1 MMLFLQL
8 LFALTTVAVPT
19 RRQSTIRAISS
30 IQNGDVTFSLD
41 GTLYLG
47 ATTNPVSTFTAP
59 RSDGDGY
66 ALVTVVR
73 VDGCS
78 ISGQSISSVV
88 GHYLASD
95 DVLNEAFLSGIILT
109 SNCSKT
115 PALDGDVA
123 TYVRGIN
130 STILAVHANASSISS
145 SSIEPGPY
153 LAQLSGGGFSISKV
167 YRLYQDRYR
176 DFLYGT
182 YPSVETSVF
191 QALPTLFP
199 FFEDPLI
206 PVPSRIYSLSD
217 TRPFA
222 GWRVAVKDL
231 YDLAGTKTSAG
242 SRAWTEI
249 TEIKD
254 TTAPA
259 IQRIID
265 LGAVIVGKQKTAQ
278 FASGA
283 DPWEWY
289 DVQYPFNPR
298 GDGWLTCSASS
309 AGAGCSIAA
318 YDWLDIAVGS
328 DTGSSVRRPAS
339 VSGTYGNRPSQGM
352 IILEGVNPL
361 GAAQDTAGCFSRN
374 PSTWAFFAKHWY
386 SPSLHQDPS
395 INGLE
400 ALSVPDSHDL
410 PASVKYDPAYLPTRN
425 PAANDIVQR
434 FLANMTSALNITLQ
448 TTNLTSL
455 LLSSPVEAVNNVSY
469 RGNASSLL
477 NTRTQWVEVA
487 APLLS
492 AWAERYEGR
501 FPPIDPARRP
511 GWVARTPE
519 NVTDA
524 QYSNAL
530 QIKRNFSEWMNHDFL
545 GNNNSVMGSCA
556 DSSLWVYDIGT
567 GGLPSYREQP
577 LLVNNPI
584 PTTRLNYT
592 PPSVL
597 ARGVD
602 FCSFAGCADYTIPIG
617 QVEYFSNVTR
627 VMEMVP
633 VTLSVVAKRGCDF
646 VLFNVIERLAE
657 LGFVR
662 AVKTGRAA
670 F

>member
-1 MMLFLQL
+1 MILFQL
-8 LFALTTVAVPT
+8 LFALAATAIPT
-19 RRQSTIRAISS
+19 RPRYTVEALSS
-30 IQNGDVTFSLD
+30 IRNGDITFNLGEIS
-41 GTLYLG
+41 YLG
-47 ATTNPVSTFTAP
+47 ATTSPVANFSAALP
-59 RSDGDGY
+59 NDKGY
-66 ALVTVVR
+66 TVLTVIR
-73 VDGCS
+73 VGGCS
-78 ISGQSISSVV
+78 ISSQSISATIDN
-88 GHYLASD
+88 YLASD
-95 DVLNEAFLSGIILT
+95 DVLTEAFVSNLVVV
-109 SNCSKT
+109 SNCST
-115 PALDGDVA
+115 EPVLAETAA
-123 TYVRGIN
+123 TYLGQVN
-130 STILAVHANASSISS
+130 STVVALHGNSS
-145 SSIEPGPY
+145 STSLSNVEAGPY
-153 LAQLSGGGFSISKV
+153 LAELKDGTISISKV
-167 YRLYQDRYR
+167 YRLYQDKYR

-182 YPSVETSVF
+182 YPSSEFGVF
-191 QALPTLFP
+191 QGLNNLIP

-206 PVPSRIYSLSD
+206 PVPSRLYSLSD

-222 GWRVAVKDL
+222 GLRVSVKDL

-249 TEIKD
+249 TEVK
-254 TTAPA
+254 TKTAPA

-283 DPWEWY
+283 DPWDWF

-318 YDWLDIAVGS
+318 YDWLDIAIGS

-339 VSGTYGNRPSQGM
+339 VSGTFGNRPSQGM

-374 PSTWAFFAKHWY
+374 PSTWAYFAKHWY
-386 SPSLHQDPS
+386 SPTLHQDPS

-400 ALSVPDSHDL
+400 ALSVPDSYDL
-410 PASVKYDPAYLPTRN
+410 PRSVKYDPAYLPVRN
-425 PAANDIVQR
+425 PAAGVIVQK
-434 FLANMTSALNITLQ
+434 FLANMTSALNMALETA
-448 TTNLTSL
+448 NLTSQL
-455 LLSSPVEAVNNVSY
+455 LLSPIEAVNNVSY

-487 APLLS
+487 APLLN
-492 AWAERYEGR
+492 AWAERYDGR

-511 GWVARTPE
+511 GWVARAPA
-519 NVTDA
+519 NITDA

-530 QIKRNFSEWMNHDFL
+530 NIKRNFSEWMNHDFL

-556 DSSLWVYDIGT
+556 DSSLWVYDVGT

-577 LLVNNPI
+577 LLVNNPL
-584 PTTRLNYT
+584 PTTRLNFT
-592 PPSVL
+592 PNVI

-602 FCSFAGCADYTIPIG
+602 FCSFAGCADYTVPIG

-633 VTLSVVAKRGCDF
+633 VTISIVAKRGCDF

-657 LGFVR
+657 LGLVR
-662 AVKTGRAA
+662 AVKTGRTA